1 MLADVIVIAILAAV
15 SAGIVAYLIREKRR
29 GVKCIGCPYAKEC
42 AKKSCASQEGA
53 EK

>member
-15 SAGIVAYLIREKRR
+15 GAGIIAYLIREKRR

-42 AKKSCASQEGA
+42 AKKSCASRDG
-53 EK
+53 EKE